1 MEQLI
6 YASEGR
12 EGLGSEEVFSIIQ
25 TSSRRNP
32 EREVTGFLILR
43 AGKFF
48 QLVEGPSAQLDRLLS
63 DLEADDR
70 HHSLVVIERRPI
82 SARSFPHWLM
92 KRVRPG
98 YDLAEMQEI
107 VGVLEKEENTSTIMQ
122 YIERF
127 AEKSN

>member
-12 EGLGSEEVFSIIQ
+12 EGLDSEEVFSIIQ